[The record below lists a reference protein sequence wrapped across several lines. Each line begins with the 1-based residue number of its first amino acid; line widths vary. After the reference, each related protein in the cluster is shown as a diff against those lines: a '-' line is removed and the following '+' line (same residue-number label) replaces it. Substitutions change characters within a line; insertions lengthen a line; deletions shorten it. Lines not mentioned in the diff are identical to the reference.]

1 MLRAS
6 IEYHGRDG
14 DLRALTEGS
23 KIGDAGIPHGE
34 RLVAFAEAAVAGD
47 SAQLATARD
56 ELRAALGPEGV
67 VDAAGVIGNF
77 QRMVRIADG
86 TGIQI
91 DGAVRAL
98 SEDFRADIGLEEFST
113 RRGEGLGPVARALA
127 PVARGA
133 ALALLRVAGNRSR
146 KKKPS

>member
-6 IEYHGRDG
+6 IEYHGRDV
-14 DLRALTEGS
+14 DLRAVTEGA

-47 SAQLATARD
+47 PAELDTARD
-56 ELRAALGPEGV
+56 ALRDVAGSAAV

-86 TGIQI
+86 TGIPV
-91 DGAVRAL
+91 DAAMRTL
-98 SEDFRADIGLEEFST
+98 SEDFREDIGLEAFT
-113 RRGEGLGPVARALA
+113 TKRGEALGPLARSLA
-127 PVARGA
+127 PLLRGA
-133 ALALLRVAGNRSR
+133 INAFLRIAGRRSR
-146 KKKPS
+146 RRAAA